1 MKSLCFYQRIYF
13 RLKLSKFN
21 LDPWHKNGTFYCRK
35 YKLFSLE
42 LINELKPKLYIDIG
56 CGLGELLSRVDKKI
70 SYKIGYDKDTNIS
83 KIHYKLKPKKFKYFA
98 SKTNLVNYVQKLDI
112 SNKELK
118 VITMLNFAHNLSI
131 REIKSLLSYYRK
143 NLGEFTLIIDNI
155 FKKQSE
161 YKYNHHDFLII
172 IKN

>member
-1 MKSLCFYQRIYF
+1 MIKFIENNHKRFLSLNEINRVRKKNKTENNLVKLIVKNIRFFKKIIFFVKKLFLKSLCFYQRIYF

-70 SYKIGYDKDTNIS
+70 SYRIGYDKDTNIS
-83 KIHYKLKPKKFKYFA
+83 KIHYELKPK
-98 SKTNLVNYVQKLDI
+98 NL
-112 SNKELK
+112 
-118 VITMLNFAHNLSI
+118 
-131 REIKSLLSYYRK
+131 
-143 NLGEFTLIIDNI
+143 NI
-155 FKKQSE
+155 
-161 YKYNHHDFLII
+161 L
-172 IKN
+172 